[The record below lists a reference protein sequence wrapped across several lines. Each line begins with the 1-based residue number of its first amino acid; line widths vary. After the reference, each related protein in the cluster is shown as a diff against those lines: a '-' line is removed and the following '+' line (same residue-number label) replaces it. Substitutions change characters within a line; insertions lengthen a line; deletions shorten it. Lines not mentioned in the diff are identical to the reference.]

1 LEPGALSLE
10 PSGKNWGR
18 TLIRPS
24 VRDLLCQKGTHKF
37 LQMHVDNEL
46 EAEAAQEA
54 GIGILT
60 CEVDERLP
68 HIRAAAPSTFI
79 QASGPQKEVCSPSD
93 GIRRGF
99 EALEAGADAFYF
111 AGSLGIVE
119 AMAKE
124 GIPVTGHIG
133 LVPRWATWTN
143 FRAIGKT
150 PEEAA
155 GLYGT
160 MKALESAG
168 AWAVEV
174 EVVPVKIAC
183 FLTRN
188 TGMLTEG
195 MGCGSAC
202 DTQYLF
208 SCDIL
213 GTNPGRYPRH
223 SKKYAD
229 VNEAL
234 RGVQRLRVDAFR
246 EFVEDVASATYPKAE
261 HMVDVDDA
269 VFEKFRSIVEHRS

>member
-1 LEPGALSLE
+1 
-10 PSGKNWGR
+10 
-18 TLIRPS
+18 LIRPS
-24 VRDLLCQKGTHKF
+24 VCDLLCQKGAHKF

-54 GIGILT
+54 GIEILT
-60 CEVDERLP
+60 CEIDEKLP
-68 HIRAAAPSTFI
+68 RIRAAAPGTFI

-111 AGSLGIVE
+111 AGSLGILE
-119 AMAKE
+119 SMAKE

-133 LVPRWATWTN
+133 LVPRLATWTN
-143 FRAIGKT
+143 FRAVGKT

-174 EVVPVKIAC
+174 EVVPVKIAR

-208 SCDIL
+208 SCDVL
-213 GTNPGRYPRH
+213 GTNSGRYPRH

-234 RGVQRLRVDAFR
+234 RGVQRLRVEAFR
-246 EFVEDVASATYPKAE
+246 EFVQDVASARYPKAE

-269 VFEKFRSIVEHRS
+269 VFEKFRSMIENRS